1 MANLRVHSDR
11 LELQLTA
18 AEKALSFRRSD
29 VVVQREDIR
38 SAIITEDPWIWVR
51 GIRHRGSVVPLVV
64 AVGEWKSHGGIDF
77 VLVKGKRQAV
87 VLDVA
92 GEEYARLVVSTNRAV
107 ELIESLK
114 LADAATPDE

>member
-18 AEKALSFRRSD
+18 AEKSLAFRRSD

-38 SAIITEDPWIWVR
+38 SAIITDDPWIWVR

-87 VLDVA
+87 VLDVD
-92 GEEYARLVVSTNRAV
+92 GEDYSRLVVSTNRAA

-114 LADAATPDE
+114 LADAATPEE